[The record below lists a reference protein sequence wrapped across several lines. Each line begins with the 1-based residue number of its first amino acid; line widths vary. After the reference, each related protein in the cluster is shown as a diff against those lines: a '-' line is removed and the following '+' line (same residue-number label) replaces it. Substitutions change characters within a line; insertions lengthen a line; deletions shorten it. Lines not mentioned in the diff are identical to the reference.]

1 MGRLPRR
8 GFLLVATLA
17 AVLSAAALT
26 GCSAPAPTSFT
37 GVWGQTATGQPNLT
51 IADDGSFQ
59 GTDGCNRLSGKGS
72 MAGDLFTFGPI
83 ASTSMACSGVDPWL
97 SLADTAKVEGSALV
111 LYQKGGNRIG
121 TLPKQ

>member
-8 GFLLVATLA
+8 CLLRVATLA
-17 AVLSAAALT
+17 AGLAVAALI
-26 GCSAPAPTSFT
+26 GCSGPASASFT
-37 GVWGQTATGQPNLT
+37 GAWGQTANGQPNLT

-72 MAGDLFTFGPI
+72 MAGDVFTFGPI
-83 ASTSMACSGVDPWL
+83 AATSMACSGVDPWL

-111 LYQKGGNRIG
+111 LYRNGGNRVG
-121 TLPKQ
+121 TLPRQ

>member
-17 AVLSAAALT
+17 AGLSAAVLI
-26 GCSAPAPTSFT
+26 GCSGPAPASFT
-37 GVWGQTATGQPNLT
+37 GAWGQTATGQPNLT
-51 IADDGSFQ
+51 IASDGSFQ

-72 MAGDLFTFGPI
+72 MAEDVFTFGPV

-97 SLADTAKVEGSALV
+97 LLADTAKVEGSALV
-111 LYQKGGNRIG
+111 VYQNGGTRIG